1 MRKRRAYIINS
12 TVILLII
19 PLILLLATYED
30 VSSQIVF
37 YQSER
42 MQVERTYRVVSYIE
56 MDFQR
61 TLEISG
67 KRAVVTVVDY
77 IASTG
82 NFLSASS
89 SPANVTIRD
98 LMLVEEARGVSQHY
112 ADKLMKDQTVFRWLL
127 NISSELDKQGY
138 TLEVD
143 DTAISDVAS
152 MSRDKR
158 KEFLRKNVD
167 ITVAPLDSFRIVV
180 RARIDNVKIYDSAN
194 NVVYQGTI
202 PRDGYVYSIVSIEE
216 LEDPMFSA
224 LTGGRYFRS
233 IRSCNYTYP
242 ELIDRPIKVL
252 YGDGASTVYHY
263 PGVYSKT
270 TDIGNIFF
278 GNAYPGD
285 GASAYVIK
293 SGTPTDPSIPMI
305 VNTSLTEGGDL
316 ADPSK
321 VFKTGDL
328 GVLAFDETS
337 GDGSNSWCSGLEY
350 RLNITVTN
358 NAGEDLNDYQIP
370 ILLSTA
376 KDLTTQILGFLFSHT
391 DYSENQD
398 PFKNGA
404 AIEIYDEN
412 CRPIPFWIEYWNPRK
427 SRALVW
433 IRDSLENGE
442 SKTYSIYFGEGTPT
456 KGYNPE
462 QVFLFFDDFTEPW
475 TEKWEEVDDTPTQSA
490 DELTIPGGNSYY
502 VVRTKET
509 LGYSGSF
516 AIRFRMR
523 GTTNSDWDSGVGID
537 DLFWHTV
544 LFTDDYSGSGDGM
557 AINLAGWWSI
567 WVTGDGGRAD
577 IKTFNTYEA
586 QVVPLT
592 PILKISVF
600 KFRDVLDQD
609 ANSISRQS
617 RADSQSLGWTFGTPQ
632 YVYLVTDTDGS
643 TIPDTIFDYV
653 LVRKHPSSGDLLDDP
668 NFNGIKVSPQKLRR
682 DIEEKP
688 EGSSSITIT
697 PARAYDLQ
705 PFVECLMDQRYF
717 GTYSGWSFFERL
729 ENSNRNHEGYVRLA
743 KRMQDELGIKY
754 GNEYYPIGLVS
765 FMIPHRV
772 YDEKLFNI
780 FVSLQI
786 APEEG
791 VSSADYN
798 FLNHYFKSRD
808 VISSTGY
815 RVWGIS
821 YEDPN
826 NPNPNLHNPS
836 EVPFFMDYETATAI
850 FGAEGANDLL
860 KR

>member
-1 MRKRRAYIINS
+1 MRRRAYIINS

-89 SPANVTIRD
+89 SPANITIRD
-98 LMLVEEARGVSQHY
+98 LMLVEEAQGVSQQY

-143 DTAISDVAS
+143 DTAISDVAG
-152 MSRDKR
+152 MSRESR

-180 RARIDNVKIYDSAN
+180 KARINNVKIYDSAN

-233 IRSCNYTYP
+233 IRPCNYTYP

-252 YGDGASTVYHY
+252 YGDGASNVYHY

-270 TDIGNIFF
+270 TDLGNIFF
-278 GNAYPGD
+278 GNVYPGD

-293 SGTPTDPSIPMI
+293 SGTPTDPSTPMI

-316 ADPSK
+316 ADPSR

-337 GDGSNSWCSGLEY
+337 GSGSTNWCSGLEY

-358 NAGEDLNDYQIP
+358 NAGEDLDDYQIP

-376 KDLTTQILGFLFSHT
+376 KGFSPQLLRAIFRNTQASGEDPYTTNASIR
-391 DYSENQD
+391 
-398 PFKNGA
+398 
-404 AIEIYDEN
+404 IYDSN
-412 CRPIPFWIEYWNPRK
+412 CNPVPFWIEYWDVQNRKALIWIRTSIPRRGSTKLQLYFGNSAEPVKGNGEDVFIFFEDFNRDTIDSTKWTNTSVAGDNGHNTGPGTWTVENGILKSDTSNKAYGLVSIRTFAAPIIIEARMRNNPRDLDNDVIGVLFAFQK
-427 SRALVW
+427 WDEFYGALIDYGDTGWGASTSLVA
-433 IRDSLENGE
+433 DSLDWQERFN
-442 SKTYSIYFGEGTPT
+442 
-456 KGYNPE
+456 
-462 QVFLFFDDFTEPW
+462 
-475 TEKWEEVDDTPTQSA
+475 DDTARTTPKNGNWHIVKVEFYRPGYARYYLDNTLISDKHDAQSSYSQGA
-490 DELTIPGGNSYY
+490 VGLVSGYMGGGAHFDWIFVRKYPSIDPDISYATIEQY
-502 VVRTKET
+502 
-509 LGYSGSF
+509 
-516 AIRFRMR
+516 
-523 GTTNSDWDSGVGID
+523 
-537 DLFWHTV
+537 
-544 LFTDDYSGSGDGM
+544 
-557 AINLAGWWSI
+557 
-567 WVTGDGGRAD
+567 
-577 IKTFNTYEA
+577 
-586 QVVPLT
+586 
-592 PILKISVF
+592 
-600 KFRDVLDQD
+600 
-609 ANSISRQS
+609 
-617 RADSQSLGWTFGTPQ
+617 SQSQTT
-632 YVYLVTDTDGS
+632 VKTV
-643 TIPDTIFDYV
+643 
-653 LVRKHPSSGDLLDDP
+653 
-668 NFNGIKVSPQKLRR
+668 
-682 DIEEKP
+682 
-688 EGSSSITIT
+688 

-743 KRMQDELGIKY
+743 KRMQDEMGIKY

-765 FMIPHRV
+765 FTIPHRV

-826 NPNPNLHNPS
+826 NPNPNLHNPR
-836 EVPFFMDYETATAI
+836 EVPFFMDYGTAVAI